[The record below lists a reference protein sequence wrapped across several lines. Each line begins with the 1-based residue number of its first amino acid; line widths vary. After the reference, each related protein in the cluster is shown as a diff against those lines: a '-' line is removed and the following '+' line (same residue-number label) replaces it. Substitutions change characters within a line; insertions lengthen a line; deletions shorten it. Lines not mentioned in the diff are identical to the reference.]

1 MVNWELL
8 FSWKYHLLQD
18 VCREI
23 PCGDGEVCL
32 RTGGV
37 TCLSREGCRPE
48 RLRRCVEAA
57 ALTCRMREDD
67 DDDDDEASTE
77 ETPTSDDEDPTSDV
91 EDPTSDSDED
101 PTSDSDEESDSFSFS
116 FDLDDDDEGKSLL
129 KVIQ

>member
-1 MVNWELL
+1 M
-8 FSWKYHLLQD
+8 
-18 VCREI
+18 
-23 PCGDGEVCL
+23 CL

-77 ETPTSDDEDPTSDV
+77 ETPTSDDEDPTSDG
-91 EDPTSDSDED
+91 EDPTSDGD
-101 PTSDSDEESDSFSFS
+101 DEESDSFSFS
-116 FDLDDDDEGKSLL
+116 FDLDDEDEGKLSKALL
-129 KVIQ
+129 KGFSLFRTLYRQPYA